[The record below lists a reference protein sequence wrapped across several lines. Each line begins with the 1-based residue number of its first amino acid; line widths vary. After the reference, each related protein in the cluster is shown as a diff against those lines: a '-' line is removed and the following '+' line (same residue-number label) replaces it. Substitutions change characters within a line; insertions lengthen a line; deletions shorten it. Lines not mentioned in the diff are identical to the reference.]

1 MTTMNATT
9 RQFGQRVR
17 TTLRALTLC
26 AAALAAACANRP
38 VPGNAMPF
46 DQAVDQAVD
55 DLIVQT
61 QKLPAFL
68 AKVES
73 LTQRRIVIDPLL
85 EGASGQQTEVTRV
98 AEQRIVQRMQAQFKQ
113 FTVSP
118 FNTTEI
124 GNAQYVLNGTLMRDK
139 DATGG
144 RYRLNLALTEI
155 KSGVVIAQSVARI
168 SDATLDTRPTAF
180 FRDSPVNGKD
190 RGVEGYIRTAETQPG
205 QAADALYLERLP
217 TSTVLQEATAAYEA
231 GRMSEALGRY
241 EAAAKR
247 PDGQQLRIYSGMY
260 LTQSQLGRTADAE
273 KTFGTIARLG
283 LETNNL
289 SVKFLFKPGSTDFL
303 GDPKISAAYPMWLRQ
318 IARQAAQIDSCVVVT
333 GHTSRTGSESVNER
347 LSLQRAVSVKSRLVT
362 EAPPLAKKL
371 RESGMGFR
379 ENIVGT
385 GADDASD
392 ALDRRVEFKV
402 VGCEA

>member
-1 MTTMNATT
+1 MLMMKTTIQPIGTVL
-9 RQFGQRVR
+9 RV
-17 TTLRALTLC
+17 LALC
-26 AAALAAACANRP
+26 AAALSVACAHRP
-38 VPGNAMPF
+38 APGNAMPF
-46 DQAVDQAVD
+46 DQAVNQAVD

-73 LTQRRIVIDPLL
+73 TIKQSRIVIDPLL
-85 EGASGQQTEVTRV
+85 EGSSGQQTEVTRV
-98 AEQRIVQRMQAQFKQ
+98 AEQRVVQRMQSQFKQ
-113 FTVSP
+113 FTVTP
-118 FNTTEI
+118 FNSAEI
-124 GNAQYVLNGTLMRDK
+124 ERAQYVLNGTLVRDK
-139 DATGG
+139 DAADG

-168 SDATLDTRPTAF
+168 SDPTLDTRPTAF

-231 GRMSEALGRY
+231 GRMSEALSRY
-241 EAAAKR
+241 EAASRR
-247 PDGQQLRIYSGMY
+247 PDGQQLRIYSGLY
-260 LTQSQLGRTADAE
+260 LTQAHLGRAADAE
-273 KTFGTIARLG
+273 KTFGTLARLG

-289 SVKFLFKPGSTDFL
+289 SVKFLFKPGSTEFL
-303 GDPKISAAYPMWLRQ
+303 ADPKISAAYPMWLRQ

-333 GHTSRTGSESVNER
+333 GHTSRTGPEAVNER
-347 LSLQRAVSVKSRLVT
+347 LSLQRAVSVKTRLVG
-362 EAPPLAKKL
+362 EAPPLSKKL

-402 VGCEA
+402 AACEA

>member
-1 MTTMNATT
+1 MMNTTT
-9 RQFGQRVR
+9 RRVR
-17 TTLRALTLC
+17 TALRVLTLC
-26 AAALAAACANRP
+26 AAALAAACATRP
-38 VPGNAMPF
+38 APGNAMPF
-46 DQAVDQAVD
+46 DQAVNQAVD
-55 DLIVQT
+55 DLMVQT

-73 LTQRRIVIDPLL
+73 SLSQRRIVIDPLL

-113 FTVSP
+113 FTVTP
-118 FNTTEI
+118 FNSAEL

-139 DATGG
+139 EATGG

-155 KSGVVIAQSVARI
+155 KSGMVIAQSVTRI

-231 GRMSEALGRY
+231 GRMSEALARY

-303 GDPKISAAYPMWLRQ
+303 ADPKISAAYPMWLRQ

-347 LSLQRAVSVKSRLVT
+347 LSLQRAVSVKSRLAT

-402 VGCEA
+402 VGCDA

>member
-1 MTTMNATT
+1 MMTDTT
-9 RQFGQRVR
+9 RSVR
-17 TTLRALTLC
+17 NALRALALCSAVLC
-26 AAALAAACANRP
+26 AACAHRP
-38 VPGNAMPF
+38 APGNAVPF
-46 DQAVDQAVD
+46 EQAVNQAVD

-73 LTQRRIVIDPLL
+73 TIKQSRIVIDPLL
-85 EGASGQQTEVTRV
+85 EGSSGQQTEVTRV
-98 AEQRIVQRMQAQFKQ
+98 AEQRIVQRMQSQFKQ
-113 FTVSP
+113 FVVTP
-118 FNTTEI
+118 FNNAEI
-124 GNAQYVLNGTLMRDK
+124 ERAQYVLNGTLVRDK
-139 DATGG
+139 DASEG

-155 KSGVVIAQSVARI
+155 RSGVVIAQSVARI

-231 GRMSEALGRY
+231 GRMSEALARY
-241 EAAAKR
+241 EAASRR
-247 PDGQQLRIYSGMY
+247 PDGQQLRIYSGLY
-260 LTQSQLGRTADAE
+260 LTQAQLGRTADAE
-273 KTFGTIARLG
+273 KTFGTLARLG

-303 GDPKISAAYPMWLRQ
+303 ADPKISAAYPMWLRQ

-347 LSLQRAVSVKSRLVT
+347 LSLQRAVSVKTRLVG
-362 EAPPLAKKL
+362 EAPPLSKKL

>member
-1 MTTMNATT
+1 MLMTKTT
-9 RQFGQRVR
+9 QPIR
-17 TTLRALTLC
+17 TAMRALALSCAALLC
-26 AAALAAACANRP
+26 AACAHRP
-38 VPGNAMPF
+38 APGNAMPF
-46 DQAVDQAVD
+46 EQAVNQAVD

-73 LTQRRIVIDPLL
+73 SIKQSRIVIDPLL

-98 AEQRIVQRMQAQFKQ
+98 AEQRIVQRMQSQFKQ
-113 FTVSP
+113 FTVTP
-118 FNTTEI
+118 FNNAEI
-124 GNAQYVLNGTLMRDK
+124 ERAQYVLNGTLVRDK
-139 DATGG
+139 DSADG

-155 KSGVVIAQSVARI
+155 KSGMVIAQSVARI

-231 GRMSEALGRY
+231 GRMSEALSRY
-241 EAAAKR
+241 EAASRR
-247 PDGQQLRIYSGMY
+247 PDGQQLRIYSGLY
-260 LTQSQLGRTADAE
+260 LTQAQLGRTADAE
-273 KTFGTIARLG
+273 KTFGTLARLG

-303 GDPKISAAYPMWLRQ
+303 ADPKISAAYPMWLRQ

-347 LSLQRAVSVKSRLVT
+347 LSLQRALSVKTRLVG
-362 EAPPLAKKL
+362 EAPPLSKKL

-402 VGCEA
+402 ASCEA

>member
-1 MTTMNATT
+1 MLMMKIPSSLRGA
-9 RQFGQRVR
+9 
-17 TTLRALTLC
+17 LRAMALG
-26 AAALAAACANRP
+26 AAAVLLAACAAQRP
-38 VPGNAMPF
+38 QPGNAMPF

-55 DLIVQT
+55 DLMVQT
-61 QKLPAFL
+61 KKLPGFL

-73 LTQRRIVIDPLL
+73 SMKQSRIVIDPLL
-85 EGASGQQTEVTRV
+85 ESASGQQTEVTRV

-113 FTVSP
+113 FTVTP
-118 FNTTEI
+118 FNSTEI
-124 GNAQYVLNGTLMRDK
+124 ATAQYVLNGTLVRDK
-139 DATGG
+139 EAGG
-144 RYRLNLALTEI
+144 SPYRLNLALTEI
-155 KSGVVIAQSVARI
+155 KGGTVIAQSTARI

-217 TSTVLQEATAAYEA
+217 TATVMQEATAAYEA
-231 GRMSEALGRY
+231 GRLQEALARY
-241 EAAAKR
+241 EAASRR
-247 PDGQQLRIYSGMY
+247 PDGQQLRVYSGLY

-273 KTFGTIARLG
+273 RTFGTLARLG
-283 LETNNL
+283 LESNNL

-303 GDPKISAAYPMWLRQ
+303 ADPKISAAYPMWLRQ

-333 GHTSRTGSESVNER
+333 GHTSRTGSEAVNER
-347 LSLQRAVSVKSRLVT
+347 LSLQRAVTVKTRLVG

-371 RESGMGFR
+371 REAGAGFR

-402 VGCEA
+402 AACEA

>member
-1 MTTMNATT
+1 MLMTTPTHRA
-9 RQFGQRVR
+9 RLA
-17 TTLRALTLC
+17 LRAFALC
-26 AAALAAACANRP
+26 AAVLAAACAHRP
-38 VPGNAMPF
+38 APGNAMPF
-46 DQAVDQAVD
+46 DQAVNQAVD
-55 DLIVQT
+55 DLMVQT

-73 LTQRRIVIDPLL
+73 TLAQRRIVIDPLL

-118 FNTTEI
+118 FNATEI
-124 GNAQYVLNGTLMRDK
+124 GNAQYVLNGTLVRDK
-139 DATGG
+139 DASGAP
-144 RYRLNLALTEI
+144 YRLNLALTEI
-155 KSGVVIAQSVARI
+155 KSGVVIAQSVTRI
-168 SDATLDTRPTAF
+168 SDASLDTRPTAF

-217 TSTVLQEATAAYEA
+217 TATVLQEATAAYEA
-231 GRMSEALGRY
+231 GRMSEALSRY
-241 EAAAKR
+241 EAASKR
-247 PDGQQLRIYSGMY
+247 PDGQQLRIYSGLY

-303 GDPKISAAYPMWLRQ
+303 SDPKISAAYPMWLRQ

-333 GHTSRTGSESVNER
+333 GHTSRTGSEAVNER
-347 LSLQRAVSVKSRLVT
+347 LSLQRATSVKAKLVG
-362 EAPPLAKKL
+362 EAPPLSKKL

>member
-1 MTTMNATT
+1 
-9 RQFGQRVR
+9 
-17 TTLRALTLC
+17 
-26 AAALAAACANRP
+26 
-38 VPGNAMPF
+38 
-46 DQAVDQAVD
+46 
-55 DLIVQT
+55 
-61 QKLPAFL
+61 
-68 AKVES
+68 
-73 LTQRRIVIDPLL
+73 
-85 EGASGQQTEVTRV
+85 
-98 AEQRIVQRMQAQFKQ
+98 
-113 FTVSP
+113 
-118 FNTTEI
+118 
-124 GNAQYVLNGTLMRDK
+124 
-139 DATGG
+139 
-144 RYRLNLALTEI
+144 
-155 KSGVVIAQSVARI
+155 
-168 SDATLDTRPTAF
+168 
-180 FRDSPVNGKD
+180 
-190 RGVEGYIRTAETQPG
+190 
-205 QAADALYLERLP
+205 
-217 TSTVLQEATAAYEA
+217 VLQEATAAYEA

-241 EAAAKR
+241 EAASKR
-247 PDGQQLRIYSGMY
+247 PDGQQLRIYSGLY

-303 GDPKISAAYPMWLRQ
+303 ADPKISAAYPMWLRQ

-402 VGCEA
+402 VGCKPRRDSGREPLAHPVRTFEPVAQPVVQPALAALPELPAVRHQAVAAPVRRTRRREQVPGRGHGRVLHQHVAAADHFALRAGPGADARVERAAREVGVALVGIRPSRHGPRCAPRARARPSGTAATHTDCPRARGPCGSRSWCTRRCRARRSP

>member
-1 MTTMNATT
+1 MLMMKTIQPIGTVL
-9 RQFGQRVR
+9 RV
-17 TTLRALTLC
+17 LALC
-26 AAALAAACANRP
+26 AAVLSVACAHRP
-38 VPGNAMPF
+38 APGNAMPF
-46 DQAVDQAVD
+46 EQAVNQAVD

-73 LTQRRIVIDPLL
+73 TIKQSRIVIDPLL
-85 EGASGQQTEVTRV
+85 EGSSGQQTEVTRV
-98 AEQRIVQRMQAQFKQ
+98 AEQRVVQRMQSQFKQ
-113 FTVSP
+113 FTVTP
-118 FNTTEI
+118 FNSAEI
-124 GNAQYVLNGTLMRDK
+124 ERAQYVLNGTLVRDK
-139 DATGG
+139 DSSDG

-168 SDATLDTRPTAF
+168 SDTTLDTRPTAF

-231 GRMSEALGRY
+231 GRMSEALSRY
-241 EAAAKR
+241 EAASRR
-247 PDGQQLRIYSGMY
+247 PDGQQLRIYSGLY
-260 LTQSQLGRTADAE
+260 LTQAHLGRAADAE
-273 KTFGTIARLG
+273 KTFGTLARLG

-303 GDPKISAAYPMWLRQ
+303 ADPKISAAYPMWLRQ

-333 GHTSRTGSESVNER
+333 GHTSRTGPEAVNER
-347 LSLQRAVSVKSRLVT
+347 LSLQRAVSVKTRLVG
-362 EAPPLAKKL
+362 EAPPLSKKL

-402 VGCEA
+402 AACEA

>member
-1 MTTMNATT
+1 MLMTTITT
-9 RQFGQRVR
+9 QRVR
-17 TTLRALTLC
+17 LALRALALC
-26 AAALAAACANRP
+26 AAVLAAACAHRP
-38 VPGNAMPF
+38 APGNAMPF
-46 DQAVDQAVD
+46 DQAVNQAVD
-55 DLIVQT
+55 DLMVQT

-73 LTQRRIVIDPLL
+73 TLTQRRIVIDPLL

-98 AEQRIVQRMQAQFKQ
+98 AEQRIVQRMQAQFRQ
-113 FTVSP
+113 FTVTP
-118 FNTTEI
+118 FNAI
-124 GNAQYVLNGTLMRDK
+124 GSAQYVLNGTLVRDR
-139 DATGG
+139 DASGAP
-144 RYRLNLALTEI
+144 YRLNLALTEI
-155 KSGVVIAQSVARI
+155 RSGMVIAQSVTRI

-241 EAAAKR
+241 EAASKR
-247 PDGQQLRIYSGMY
+247 PDGQQLRIYSGLY

-303 GDPKISAAYPMWLRQ
+303 ADPKISAAYPMWLRQ

-333 GHTSRTGSESVNER
+333 GHTSRTGSEAVNER
-347 LSLQRAVSVKSRLVT
+347 LSLQRAVSVKTRLVG
-362 EAPPLAKKL
+362 EAAPLSKKL

-402 VGCEA
+402 VSCEA

>member
-1 MTTMNATT
+1 MLMTNPLHRIRASL
-9 RQFGQRVR
+9 RV
-17 TTLRALTLC
+17 LALC
-26 AAALAAACANRP
+26 ATVVLATACAHRP

-46 DQAVDQAVD
+46 DQAVNQAVD
-55 DLIVQT
+55 DLMVQT
-61 QKLPAFL
+61 QKLPTFL

-73 LTQRRIVIDPLL
+73 SLKQSRIVIDPLL

-98 AEQRIVQRMQAQFKQ
+98 AEQHIVQRMQAQFKQ
-113 FTVSP
+113 FTVTP
-118 FNTTEI
+118 FNATEI
-124 GNAQYVLNGTLMRDK
+124 GNAQYVLNGTLVRDK
-139 DATGG
+139 DASGG
-144 RYRLNLALTEI
+144 PYRLNLALTEI

-168 SDATLDTRPTAF
+168 SDASLDTRPTAF

-231 GRMSEALGRY
+231 GRMNEALSRY
-241 EAAAKR
+241 EAASKR
-247 PDGQQLRIYSGMY
+247 PDGQQLRIYSGLY
-260 LTQSQLGRTADAE
+260 LAQSQLGRTADAE

-303 GDPKISAAYPMWLRQ
+303 SDPKISAAYPMWLRQ

-333 GHTSRTGSESVNER
+333 GHTSRTGSEAANER

-362 EAPPLAKKL
+362 EAPPLSKKL
-371 RESGMGFR
+371 RESGKGYR

-402 VGCEA
+402 IGCEA

>member
-1 MTTMNATT
+1 MTNTIT
-9 RQFGQRVR
+9 QRIR
-17 TTLRALTLC
+17 TALRVLTLC
-26 AAALAAACANRP
+26 AAVLAAACAHRP
-38 VPGNAMPF
+38 APGNAMPF
-46 DQAVDQAVD
+46 DQAVNQAVD
-55 DLIVQT
+55 DLMVQT

-73 LTQRRIVIDPLL
+73 SLKQSRIVIDPLL

-113 FTVSP
+113 FTVTP

-139 DATGG
+139 AASGG
-144 RYRLNLALTEI
+144 PYRLNLALTEI
-155 KSGVVIAQSVARI
+155 KSGMVIAQSVTRI

-231 GRMSEALGRY
+231 GRMSEALARY
-241 EAAAKR
+241 EAASKR
-247 PDGQQLRIYSGMY
+247 PDGQQLRIYSGLY
-260 LTQSQLGRTADAE
+260 LAQSQLGRTADAE

-303 GDPKISAAYPMWLRQ
+303 ADPKISAAYPMWLRQ
-318 IARQAAQIDSCVVVT
+318 IARQAAQIDACVVVA
-333 GHTSRTGSESVNER
+333 GHTSRTGSEAVNER
-347 LSLQRAVSVKSRLVT
+347 LSLQRAVSVKGRLVT
-362 EAPPLAKKL
+362 EAPPLSKKL

>member
-1 MTTMNATT
+1 MMNTTTT
-9 RQFGQRVR
+9 RRVR
-17 TTLRALTLC
+17 TALRVLTLC

-38 VPGNAMPF
+38 TPGNAMPF
-46 DQAVDQAVD
+46 DQAVNQAVD
-55 DLIVQT
+55 DLMVQT

-73 LTQRRIVIDPLL
+73 TLTQRRIVIDPLL

-113 FTVSP
+113 FTVTP
-118 FNTTEI
+118 FNTAEL

-139 DATGG
+139 DATAGG

-155 KSGVVIAQSVARI
+155 KSGMVIAQSVARI

-241 EAAAKR
+241 EAASKR
-247 PDGQQLRIYSGMY
+247 PDGQQLRIYSGLY

-347 LSLQRAVSVKSRLVT
+347 LSLQRAVSVKSKLVT

>member
-1 MTTMNATT
+1 
-9 RQFGQRVR
+9 
-17 TTLRALTLC
+17 
-26 AAALAAACANRP
+26 
-38 VPGNAMPF
+38 
-46 DQAVDQAVD
+46 
-55 DLIVQT
+55 
-61 QKLPAFL
+61 
-68 AKVES
+68 
-73 LTQRRIVIDPLL
+73 
-85 EGASGQQTEVTRV
+85 
-98 AEQRIVQRMQAQFKQ
+98 MQAQFKQ
-113 FTVSP
+113 FTVTP
-118 FNTTEI
+118 FNATEI

-139 DATGG
+139 DASGG
-144 RYRLNLALTEI
+144 PYRLNLALTEI
-155 KSGVVIAQSVARI
+155 KSGMVIAQSVARI

-217 TSTVLQEATAAYEA
+217 TATVLQEATSAYEA
-231 GRMSEALGRY
+231 GRMSEALSRY
-241 EAAAKR
+241 EAASKR
-247 PDGQQLRIYSGMY
+247 PDGQQLRIYSGLY

-303 GDPKISAAYPMWLRQ
+303 ADPKISAAYPMWLRQ

-333 GHTSRTGSESVNER
+333 GHTSRTGSEAVNER
-347 LSLQRAVSVKSRLVT
+347 LSLQRATSVKGRLVT
-362 EAPPLAKKL
+362 EAPPLSKKL

>member
-1 MTTMNATT
+1 MLMMTNTNRSTRNAL
-9 RQFGQRVR
+9 RV
-17 TTLRALTLC
+17 LALCT
-26 AAALAAACANRP
+26 AVLAAACAHRP
-38 VPGNAMPF
+38 APGNAMPF
-46 DQAVDQAVD
+46 EQAVNQAVD

-73 LTQRRIVIDPLL
+73 TIKQSRIVIDPLL
-85 EGASGQQTEVTRV
+85 EGSSGQQTEVTRV
-98 AEQRIVQRMQAQFKQ
+98 AEQRIVQRMQSQFKQ
-113 FTVSP
+113 FTVTP
-118 FNTTEI
+118 FNNAEI
-124 GNAQYVLNGTLMRDK
+124 ERAQYVLNGTLVRDK
-139 DATGG
+139 DASDG

-231 GRMSEALGRY
+231 GRMSEALSRY
-241 EAAAKR
+241 EAASR
-247 PDGQQLRIYSGMY
+247 RSDGQQLRIYSGLY
-260 LTQSQLGRTADAE
+260 LTQAQLGRTADAE

-303 GDPKISAAYPMWLRQ
+303 ADPKISAAYPMWLRQ

-347 LSLQRAVSVKSRLVT
+347 LSLQRAVSVKSRLVG
-362 EAPPLAKKL
+362 EAPPLSKKL

>member
-1 MTTMNATT
+1 MTINTPRSLRDA
-9 RQFGQRVR
+9 
-17 TTLRALTLC
+17 LRALSLCSAVLC
-26 AAALAAACANRP
+26 AACAHRP
-38 VPGNAMPF
+38 APGNAVPF
-46 DQAVDQAVD
+46 EQAVNQAVD

-73 LTQRRIVIDPLL
+73 TIKQSRIVIDPLL
-85 EGASGQQTEVTRV
+85 EGSSGQQTEVTRV
-98 AEQRIVQRMQAQFKQ
+98 AEQRIVQRMQSQFKQ
-113 FTVSP
+113 FVVTP
-118 FNTTEI
+118 FNNAEI
-124 GNAQYVLNGTLMRDK
+124 ERAQYVLNGTLVRDK
-139 DATGG
+139 DASEG

-155 KSGVVIAQSVARI
+155 RSGVVIAQSVARI

-231 GRMSEALGRY
+231 GRMSEALARY
-241 EAAAKR
+241 EAASRR
-247 PDGQQLRIYSGMY
+247 PDGQQLRIYSGLY
-260 LTQSQLGRTADAE
+260 LTQAQLGRTADAE
-273 KTFGTIARLG
+273 KTFGTLARLG

-303 GDPKISAAYPMWLRQ
+303 ADPKISAAYPMWLRQ

-347 LSLQRAVSVKSRLVT
+347 LSLQRAVSVKTRLVG
-362 EAPPLAKKL
+362 EAPPLSKKL

>member
-1 MTTMNATT
+1 MTNATH
-9 RQFGQRVR
+9 RVR
-17 TTLRALTLC
+17 MTLRVLALCT
-26 AAALAAACANRP
+26 AVLAAACAHRP

-46 DQAVDQAVD
+46 DQAVNQAVD
-55 DLIVQT
+55 DLMVQT

-73 LTQRRIVIDPLL
+73 TLKQSRIVIDPLL
-85 EGASGQQTEVTRV
+85 DGASGQQTEVTRV
-98 AEQRIVQRMQAQFKQ
+98 AEQRIVQRMQAQFRQ
-113 FTVSP
+113 FTVTP
-118 FNTTEI
+118 FNNTEI
-124 GNAQYVLNGTLMRDK
+124 ERAQYVLNGTLVRGK
-139 DATGG
+139 DTADA

-155 KSGVVIAQSVARI
+155 KSGVVIAQSVTRI
-168 SDATLDTRPTAF
+168 SDAALDTRPTAF
-180 FRDSPVNGKD
+180 FRDSPVDGKD

-205 QAADALYLERLP
+205 RAADALYLERLP
-217 TSTVLQEATAAYEA
+217 TSTVLQEATTAYEA
-231 GRMSEALGRY
+231 GRMSEALSRY
-241 EAAAKR
+241 EAASRR
-247 PDGQQLRIYSGMY
+247 PDGQQLRIYSGLY
-260 LTQSQLGRTADAE
+260 LTQSQLGHAADAE
-273 KTFGTIARLG
+273 KTFGTLARLG

-303 GDPKISAAYPMWLRQ
+303 ADPKISAAYPMWLRQ

-333 GHTSRTGSESVNER
+333 GHTSRTGSEAVNER
-347 LSLQRAVSVKSRLVT
+347 LSLQRAASVKARLVT
-362 EAPPLAKKL
+362 EAPPLSKRL
-371 RESGMGFR
+371 REAGVGFR

>member
-1 MTTMNATT
+1 MMKTTHPIRTAL
-9 RQFGQRVR
+9 RVF
-17 TTLRALTLC
+17 ALC
-26 AAALAAACANRP
+26 AAALSVACAHRP
-38 VPGNAMPF
+38 PPGNAMPF
-46 DQAVDQAVD
+46 DQAVNQAVD

-73 LTQRRIVIDPLL
+73 TIKQSRIVIDPLL
-85 EGASGQQTEVTRV
+85 EGSSGQQTEVTRV
-98 AEQRIVQRMQAQFKQ
+98 AEQRVVQRMQSQFKQ
-113 FTVSP
+113 FTVTP
-118 FNTTEI
+118 FNSAEI
-124 GNAQYVLNGTLMRDK
+124 ERAQYVLNGTLVRDK
-139 DATGG
+139 DSADG

-155 KSGVVIAQSVARI
+155 RSGMVIAQSVARI
-168 SDATLDTRPTAF
+168 SDPTLDTRPTAF

-231 GRMSEALGRY
+231 GRMSEALARY
-241 EAAAKR
+241 EAASR
-247 PDGQQLRIYSGMY
+247 RHDGQQLRIYSGLY
-260 LTQSQLGRTADAE
+260 LTQAHLGRTADAE
-273 KTFGTIARLG
+273 KTFGTLARLG

-303 GDPKISAAYPMWLRQ
+303 ADPKISAAYPMWLRQ

-333 GHTSRTGSESVNER
+333 GHTSRTGPEAVNER
-347 LSLQRAVSVKSRLVT
+347 LSLQRAVSVKTRLVG
-362 EAPPLAKKL
+362 EAPPLSRKL

-402 VGCEA
+402 APCEA